1 MSTNKKK
8 KIIEYLQEKQASQ
21 SITSFDNILTDYL
34 SDCLKETLCQMGMN
48 KVKIYID
55 WLTDYKCINIQ
66 GTVDDY
72 YFDIQIEPLCFYIA
86 YDKVE
91 PDDATAFILNNE
103 DSFYEV
109 VNETIQKVKKS

>member
-1 MSTNKKK
+1 MLTNRNKR
-8 KIIEYLQEKQASQ
+8 ITEYLQQKQASQ
-21 SITSFDNILTDYL
+21 NFTSFDKILSDYL
-34 SDCLKETLCQMGMN
+34 SDNLIEKLYQMGLN
-48 KVKIYID
+48 KVKIHID
-55 WLTDYKCINIQ
+55 WLTDYRCINIQ

-103 DSFYEV
+103 DSFYEA
-109 VNETIQKVKKS
+109 VNEAIQKVKKS